1 MLDYTSNM
9 RELLIDTIFSLSG
22 DEYETIY
29 DVLELAKES
38 EQQLVER
45 LVRIACFYR
54 DQFNDVVIN

>member
-9 RELLIDTIFSLSG
+9 RELLIDSIFSLSG
-22 DEYETIY
+22 DEFETV
-29 DVLELAKES
+29 DDLLELAKES

-54 DQFNDVVIN
+54 DQFNDVNQ

>member
-1 MLDYTSNM
+1 MLDYTFNM
-9 RELLIDTIFSLSG
+9 RELLIDTIFSLSK

-45 LVRIACFYR
+45 LVSIACFYR
-54 DQFNDVVIN
+54 DQFNYVNQ